1 MSTITIH
8 TNNEKQINLL
18 QALLNELNIE
28 FEITVKDEL
37 TDWQKKAIDLG
48 IKDIEE
54 GRFSTADEVRKKA
67 RLCLK

>member
-18 QALLNELNIE
+18 QALLDELNIE

-37 TDWQKKAIDLG
+37 TDWQKKQ
-48 IKDIEE
+48 IKECIQQADNGDFFSFEESEKIIE
-54 GRFSTADEVRKKA
+54 GCFK
-67 RLCLK
+67 

>member
-8 TNNEKQINLL
+8 TDNENQINLL
-18 QALLNELNIE
+18 QALLEELKMK
-28 FEITVKDEL
+28 FEINEKEEL
-37 TDWQKKAIDLG
+37 TDWQKREIDLG

-54 GRFSTADEVRKKA
+54 GRFSSSEEVRKKA